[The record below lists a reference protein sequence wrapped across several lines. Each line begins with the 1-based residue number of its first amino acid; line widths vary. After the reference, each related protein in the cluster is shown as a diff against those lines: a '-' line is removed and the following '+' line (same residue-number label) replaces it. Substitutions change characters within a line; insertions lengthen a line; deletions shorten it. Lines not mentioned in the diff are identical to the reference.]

1 MYVMRQN
8 ILCFFFLLHSVFLFA
23 FFFEGQNKREGEREY
38 SYVDENM
45 RGIQQNIL
53 HKKNLMKGER
63 QKKQEFYTFK
73 NNYDYKM

>member
-8 ILCFFFLLHSVFLFA
+8 ILCFFFLLYSVFLFA
-23 FFFEGQNKREGEREY
+23 CFFEGENKREGEREQ

-53 HKKNLMKGER
+53 HKKISMKGQR